1 MEPCIKSILLKLERA
16 KKRLVLVTQP
26 PLGHVGELPTK
37 GSAAVQAQLRSARQA
52 AQAAAAA
59 ARGQSAADYDLVLR
73 EASTV
78 VDALALVAASG
89 TAATEALSISA
100 LVAGT
105 LAQVQRQQA
114 FGFADTARQ
123 AIERGD
129 LTAAAREAVQAKEA
143 AAVAMWAA
151 CVGGLQLVTEINS
164 ALCVAL
170 READAAVEV
179 VEAARAAGAAPRAP
193 DQLSPDGTAVSTAS
207 AVFSAPFP
215 PCVSSGPFATAA
227 AELAA
232 DPTTEPAAE
241 RAAAI
246 AEARTTVEAAEAAA
260 AVPGGS
266 LGQAAEPVLAAVSVA
281 QAVCGASGT
290 TNSPTLQLAPTP
302 ADVTSAP
309 TAPAEAAQVEGA
321 FHTDSPAVAAA
332 AARSAAAET
341 PSRAGG
347 SSSAAVSSEA
357 TAVLAH
363 TAAPAEGATQADVPA
378 PAAAVAMIDADMAA
392 KAGAATDA
400 EVGADAEGA
409 ASAGGVMAAAA
420 TACEDAAARAAAD
433 GFAAAPAG
441 PGASAAAGCPHVPS
455 HSPPCSRPLEAAPP
469 ALSPHGTDVSSGED
483 APAAAT
489 AAAAGQGAT
498 AAAEQ
503 AAATALPCAAGPS
516 VPGAAEDGLL
526 SAGCG
531 MEPIVMEAAGDGRNG
546 RRPGGDVASGAGPSD
561 GRVLHRPLGFGSILG
576 RGVLLSSLASLANEA
591 LAPDVVVQTA
601 GVKLETQVAFSAGYG
616 HQDDSEAMRIAWAL
630 PETRCGLVRLLSYTV
645 RDLQELWMSAAGCDL
660 RRSGRVLEF
669 LASCVDALFGFP
681 ADSPDVQAVLAAVT
695 RLLVRTDLMQCLSR
709 LFAGMASTAA
719 AAISAA
725 LKAPPAAEDLG
736 AGGQPTEAEG
746 GAGAGA
752 AANAAGAAAGG
763 AAREEP
769 GAPRGPTWTD
779 VQQHLVRM
787 LMKCALCCGRHGEQ
801 ATGELAAALQSLGGT
816 IRSSRVMEHAA
827 RAVSLSLGSL
837 EPSARANAE
846 SGQAVLMFARRLAMF
861 IQWRAS
867 STQRPLAVWAD
878 VLLSA
883 PCVQKFLL
891 LHAVSQIANVDK
903 GPSYG
908 LPSLAR
914 LPSEVMVPLTLAA
927 AASDNRIRLGAGPP
941 SFFDASADLTA
952 MSFHW
957 WARNRARPCKDRALR
972 LVCER
977 AAAAASASSA
987 AGAVRPSGAAGSSLR
1002 FDPGASMDLALA
1014 ALDCAVAL
1022 VQGGSAGDLRGLWAP
1037 VVRTANAAVHV
1048 RPRLGLPDLGPL
1060 QLLAKL
1066 PLPSLGEVMAAGDG
1080 APLPPDPSPNLAAAL
1095 AAGYVPCLE
1104 RCIRAEMRLAAG
1116 GPSSGQSVPVL
1127 RCITSLLQRAGGIAS
1142 LMAYDDLTAVAA
1154 LIATSAKAFE
1164 ATFVKKGDAAVYEL
1178 LNDITS
1184 TSSIIAVSTLTN
1196 SSIFVGPQDR
1206 RWWCRHDPKEAGGVA
1221 TGPAPGDGSAP
1232 GTSSGSGRGGNSG
1245 GGNRSDS
1252 GDNSSSGPSAPLLP
1266 AAPLHRLSLL
1276 ATFALMRWLP
1286 VLRRMLEAFT
1296 QGGPKR
1302 CKRSFGMGFPFAV
1315 AVLGWATL
1323 PILAYLTCLEAEGGL
1338 QQAGGCAGG
1347 SRSSGS
1353 RDRAAT
1359 AASSSGSS
1367 SWEQLLLGST
1377 DLPGLM
1383 QLAGQAVCQQYI
1395 TGKVANGV
1403 VSLFSRVLAYFLVAF
1418 PRQGRTLL
1426 QTQISPG
1433 VTLLAWVQ
1441 DRLCDSSGPNSFT
1454 HFLELAPAVAD
1465 GRDPGEEDVAWLRDI
1480 DGIAVGLLRLAAVL
1494 PPPCFVEM
1502 ALRLPTCAK
1511 PGCTNLEG
1519 DSEAGMRGSAA
1530 YCSRDCRKAH
1540 KRAEGGGVRGRGR

>member
-1 MEPCIKSILLKLERA
+1 
-16 KKRLVLVTQP
+16 
-26 PLGHVGELPTK
+26 
-37 GSAAVQAQLRSARQA
+37 
-52 AQAAAAA
+52 
-59 ARGQSAADYDLVLR
+59 
-73 EASTV
+73 
-78 VDALALVAASG
+78 
-89 TAATEALSISA
+89 
-100 LVAGT
+100 
-105 LAQVQRQQA
+105 
-114 FGFADTARQ
+114 
-123 AIERGD
+123 
-129 LTAAAREAVQAKEA
+129 
-143 AAVAMWAA
+143 MWAA

-164 ALCVAL
+164 ALGVAL
-170 READAAVEV
+170 READAAIEV

-193 DQLSPDGTAVSTAS
+193 DQLSPDGAAVSTAS
-207 AVFSAPFP
+207 AVFSAPFL

-246 AEARTTVEAAEAAA
+246 AEASTTVEAAEAAA

-266 LGQAAEPVLAAVSVA
+266 SGPAAEPVPAAVSVA

-290 TNSPTLQLAPTP
+290 TNSPPLQLAPTP

-332 AARSAAAET
+332 AARSAATET

-347 SSSAAVSSEA
+347 SSAAAASSEA

-441 PGASAAAGCPHVPS
+441 PDASAAAGCPHVPS

-483 APAAAT
+483 TPAAAT
-489 AAAAGQGAT
+489 AAAAAGQGTT

-503 AAATALPCAAGPS
+503 TAATALPCAAGPS

-681 ADSPDVQAVLAAVT
+681 ADSPDVQAVLAAVA
-695 RLLVRTDLMQCLSR
+695 RLLVWTDLMQCLSR

-719 AAISAA
+719 AAIAAA
-725 LKAPPAAEDLG
+725 LKTPPAAEDVG
-736 AGGQPTEAEG
+736 AGGQPTEAE
-746 GAGAGA
+746 AEAMA
-752 AANAAGAAAGG
+752 AANAAGAAAGA

-1002 FDPGASMDLALA
+1002 FEPGASMDLALA

-1066 PLPSLGEVMAAGDG
+1066 PLPSLGEVMAGGDG
-1080 APLPPDPSPNLAAAL
+1080 APLPPDPSPDLAAAL

-1164 ATFVKKGDAAVYEL
+1164 ATFVKEGAAAVYEL
-1178 LNDITS
+1178 LNDITGMS
-1184 TSSIIAVSTLTN
+1184 TVIAVNTLTN

-1221 TGPAPGDGSAP
+1221 TGPAPGDGTAP

-1252 GDNSSSGPSAPLLP
+1252 GDNSGSGPSAPLLP

-1276 ATFALMRWLP
+1276 ATFAFMRWLP
-1286 VLRRMLEAFT
+1286 VLRRMLEVFT
-1296 QGGPKR
+1296 PGGPKR
-1302 CKRSFGMGFPFAV
+1302 CKRSSYVGLKRPISMGLPIAV
-1315 AVLGWATL
+1315 AVLSWAPF
-1323 PILAYLTCLEAEGGL
+1323 PILAYLTCREAEGGS
-1338 QQAGGCAGG
+1338 QQAAGG
-1347 SRSSGS
+1347 AGASRSSGS
-1353 RDRAAT
+1353 CDRAAT

-1367 SWEQLLLGST
+1367 SWEQLLLGSM

-1383 QLAGQAVCQQYI
+1383 QMAGQTVCQQHMN
-1395 TGKVANGV
+1395 GKVADRPDCLVGI
-1403 VSLFSRVLAYFLVAF
+1403 FSRVLAYFLVAL
-1418 PRQGRTLL
+1418 PRQGRALL

-1433 VTLLAWVQ
+1433 VTLLAWIR
-1441 DRLCDSSGPNSFT
+1441 DRLCDSSGPNAYT

-1465 GRDPGEEDVAWLRDI
+1465 GRDPGEEDVARLRDS

-1502 ALRLPTCAK
+1502 AMRLPMCSK